1 VSERIRIDYSGLF
14 PFLKEEEIGATEERV
29 RSALETLE
37 QGKGP
42 GGEYTGWLRYPESLP
57 ASEVRR
63 MENLAEEVRAE
74 ADAFVV
80 IGIGGSYLG
89 ARAVIEGLSHGFPCL
104 LSPDR
109 TQGPLIFFAGQNLTG
124 TYLEELLEVLEDR
137 SLYVNVISKSGTTT
151 EPGLAFRV
159 FRKHLVERYGR
170 DGAAQRIISTTDAAR
185 GALRKVTDEEGYRSF
200 VIPENIGGRFSVL
213 TPVGLFPIAVA
224 GIPID
229 TLLEGAASMI
239 EPSSEPA
246 LFQNPA
252 SLYAGVRNLLLEKGH
267 STEILVSYD
276 PKLQYFAEWWKQ
288 LFGESEGKDG
298 RGIFPASVLFTS
310 DLHSMGQ
317 WIQEG
322 RRTIFET
329 VIHLDEE
336 ASSLQ
341 VPADTTGLED
351 GLGYLEGRTW
361 PEIQDKAY
369 EGTKMAHH
377 QGGVPVL
384 VVETPRRDAY
394 YLGQL
399 IYFFQK
405 ACGISG
411 YLLGVNPFDQPGV
424 EAYKQNM
431 FALLGKP
438 GFENKAAALKASS
451 QGLSQGKRV

>member
-1 VSERIRIDYSGLF
+1 MSDRIGMDCSGVL
-14 PFLKEEEIGATEERV
+14 PFLKEEEIEATEEEVQR
-29 RSALETLE
+29 ALRTLE
-37 QGKGP
+37 SGQGA
-42 GGEYTGWLRYPESLP
+42 GGEYTGWLRHPESMP
-57 ASEVRR
+57 ASELRR
-63 MENLAEEVRAE
+63 MESLAEEVRAE

-89 ARAVIEGLSHGFPCL
+89 ARAVIEGLSHTFPSL
-104 LSPDR
+104 LSPAR
-109 TQGPLIFFAGQNLTG
+109 SKGPLVFFAGQNLSG
-124 TYLEELLEVLEDR
+124 SYLEELLEVLEDR
-137 SLYVNVISKSGTTT
+137 SIYVNMISKSGTTT

-159 FRKHLVERYGR
+159 LREHLIERYGR
-170 DGAAQRIISTTDAAR
+170 EGAAQRIISTTDAAR

-200 VIPENIGGRFSVL
+200 VIPDDIGGRFSVL

-224 GIPID
+224 GIRID
-229 TLLEGAASMI
+229 TLIEGAASMI
-239 EPSSEPA
+239 EPCGRPG
-246 LFQNPA
+246 LLQNPA
-252 SLYAGVRNLLLEKGH
+252 ALYAATRNLLLEKGY

-288 LFGESEGKDG
+288 LFGESEGKEG
-298 RGIFPASVLFTS
+298 KGIFPASVLFTS

-329 VIHLDEE
+329 VIHMGRED
-336 ASSLQ
+336 STLQ
-341 VPADTTGLED
+341 VPVDASGLED

-377 QGGVPVL
+377 QGEVPVL
-384 VVETPRRDAY
+384 VLEAPTRNAFT
-394 YLGQL
+394 LGQMTQ
-399 IYFFQK
+399 FFET

-411 YLLGVNPFDQPGV
+411 YLLGVNPFNQPGV

-438 GFENKAAALKASS
+438 GFEEKAAELQASS
-451 QGLSQGKRV
+451 RGLSGGKLV

>member
-1 VSERIRIDYSGLF
+1 MSDRIRMDYSGVF
-14 PFLKEEEIGATEERV
+14 PFLKAEEIEASEEEVRRV
-29 RSALETLE
+29 LETLQ
-37 QGKGP
+37 QGDGA
-42 GGEYTGWLRYPESLP
+42 GGEYTGWLRYPESIPEGEL
-57 ASEVRR
+57 RK
-63 MENLAEEVRAE
+63 METLAEEVRAE

-89 ARAVIEGLSHGFPCL
+89 ARAVIEGLSHSFPSL
-104 LSPDR
+104 LSPSR
-109 TQGPLIFFAGQNLTG
+109 SQSPLVFFAGQNLSG
-124 TYLEELLEVLEDR
+124 SYLEELLEVLEDR
-137 SLYVNVISKSGTTT
+137 SVYVNMISKSGTTT

-159 FRKHLVERYGR
+159 LRRHLIERYGQK
-170 DGAAQRIISTTDAAR
+170 GASRRIISTTDSAK

-200 VIPENIGGRFSVL
+200 VIPDDIGGRFSVL

-224 GIPID
+224 GIRID
-229 TLLEGAASMI
+229 TLVEGAASMI
-239 EPSSEPA
+239 EPCSMPG

-252 SLYAGVRNLLLEKGH
+252 ALYAATRNLLLEKGY
-267 STEILVSYD
+267 STEVLVSYD

-288 LFGESEGKDG
+288 LYGESEGKDG
-298 RGIFPASVLFTS
+298 KGIFPASVLFTS

-329 VIHLDEE
+329 VIHIDQED
-336 ASSLQ
+336 STLQ
-341 VPADTTGLED
+341 VPVDASGLED

-369 EGTKMAHH
+369 EGTKLAHH
-377 QGGVPVL
+377 QGNVPVL
-384 VVETPRRDAY
+384 VLEAPTRDAFT
-394 YLGQL
+394 LGQM
-399 IYFFQK
+399 IQFFET

-411 YLLGVNPFDQPGV
+411 YLLGVNPFNQPGV

-438 GFENKAAALKASS
+438 GFEEKAAELEASS
-451 QGLSQGKRV
+451 RGSSEEKLV

>member
-1 VSERIRIDYSGLF
+1 VSDRIRIDYSGVF
-14 PFLKEEEIGATEERV
+14 PFLREEEIEATEQEV
-29 RSALETLE
+29 QSALRTLE
-37 QGKGP
+37 QGQGA
-42 GGEYTGWLRYPESLP
+42 GGEYTGWLRYPESMP
-57 ASEVRR
+57 ASELRR
-63 MENLAEEVRAE
+63 METLAEEVRAE

-89 ARAVIEGLSHGFPCL
+89 ARAVIEGLSHAFPSL

-109 TQGPLIFFAGQNLTG
+109 SKGPLVFFAGQNLSG
-124 TYLEELLEVLEDR
+124 SYLEELLEVLEDR
-137 SLYVNVISKSGTTT
+137 SIYVNMISKSGTTT

-159 FRKHLVERYGR
+159 LREHLIERYGR
-170 DGAAQRIISTTDAAR
+170 KGAAQRIISTTDAAR

-200 VIPENIGGRFSVL
+200 VIPDDIGGRYSVL

-224 GIPID
+224 GIRID
-229 TLLEGAASMI
+229 TLVQGAASMM
-239 EPSSEPA
+239 EPCGRPG

-252 SLYAGVRNLLLEKGH
+252 ALYAATRNLLLEKGY

-298 RGIFPASVLFTS
+298 KGIFPASVLFTS

-329 VIHLDEE
+329 VIHMNEE
-336 ASSLQ
+336 DSTLQ
-341 VPADTTGLED
+341 VPADASGLED

-377 QGGVPVL
+377 QGEVPVL
-384 VVETPRRDAY
+384 VLEAPTRNAFT
-394 YLGQL
+394 LGQM
-399 IYFFQK
+399 IQFFET

-411 YLLGVNPFDQPGV
+411 YILGVNPFNQPGV

-438 GFENKAAALKASS
+438 GFEEKAAELEASN
-451 QGLSQGKRV
+451 QGLSGGKLV

>member
-1 VSERIRIDYSGLF
+1 MDYSGVF
-14 PFLKEEEIGATEERV
+14 PFLKEEEIEATEEEV
-29 RSALETLE
+29 QSALRTLE
-37 QGKGP
+37 QGQGA
-42 GGEYTGWLRYPESLP
+42 GGEYTGWLRYPESMP
-57 ASEVRR
+57 TSELRR
-63 MENLAEEVRAE
+63 METLAEEVRAE

-89 ARAVIEGLSHGFPCL
+89 ARAVVEGLSHAFPSL

-109 TQGPLIFFAGQNLTG
+109 SKAPLIFFAGQNLSG
-124 TYLEELLEVLEDR
+124 SYLEELLEVLEDR
-137 SLYVNVISKSGTTT
+137 SVYVNMISKSGTTT

-159 FRKHLVERYGR
+159 LREHLIERYGR
-170 DGAAQRIISTTDAAR
+170 KGAAQRIISTTDAAR

-200 VIPENIGGRFSVL
+200 VIPDDIGGRFSVL

-224 GIPID
+224 GIRID
-229 TLLEGAASMI
+229 TLVEGAASMV
-239 EPSSEPA
+239 EPCGRPG
-246 LFQNPA
+246 LLQNPA
-252 SLYAGVRNLLLEKGH
+252 ALYAATRNLLLEKGY

-288 LFGESEGKDG
+288 LFGESEGKEG
-298 RGIFPASVLFTS
+298 KGIFPASVQFTS

-329 VIHLDEE
+329 VIHMDQED
-336 ASSLQ
+336 STLQ
-341 VPADTTGLED
+341 VPVDASGLED

-377 QGGVPVL
+377 QGEVPVL
-384 VVETPRRDAY
+384 VLEVPTRNAFT
-394 YLGQL
+394 LGQM
-399 IYFFQK
+399 IQFFET
-405 ACGISG
+405 ACGVSG
-411 YLLGVNPFDQPGV
+411 YLLGVNPFNQPGV

-438 GFENKAAALKASS
+438 GFEEKAAELQASTP
-451 QGLSQGKRV
+451 GLSGGKLV

>member
-1 VSERIRIDYSGLF
+1 MNDRIRIDYSGVF
-14 PFLKEEEIGATEERV
+14 PFLKEEEIEATEEEV
-29 RSALETLE
+29 QNALQTLE
-37 QGKGP
+37 QGRGA
-42 GGEYTGWLRYPESLP
+42 GGEYTGWLRYPESMP
-57 ASEVRR
+57 ASELRR
-63 MENLAEEVRAE
+63 METLAEEVRAE

-89 ARAVIEGLSHGFPCL
+89 ARAVIEGLSHAFPSL

-109 TQGPLIFFAGQNLTG
+109 SKGPLVFFAGQNLSG
-124 TYLEELLEVLEDR
+124 SYLEELLEVLEDR
-137 SLYVNVISKSGTTT
+137 SIYVNMISKSGTTT

-159 FRKHLVERYGR
+159 LREHLIERYGR
-170 DGAAQRIISTTDAAR
+170 KGAAQRIISTTDAAR

-200 VIPENIGGRFSVL
+200 VIPDDIGGRYSVL

-224 GIPID
+224 GIRID
-229 TLLEGAASMI
+229 TLVQGAASMM
-239 EPSSEPA
+239 EPCGRPG

-252 SLYAGVRNLLLEKGH
+252 ALYAATRNLLLEKGY

-288 LFGESEGKDG
+288 LFGESEGKG
-298 RGIFPASVLFTS
+298 GKGIFPVSVLFTS

-329 VIHLDEE
+329 VIHMNEE
-336 ASSLQ
+336 DSTLQ
-341 VPADTTGLED
+341 VSADASGLED

-377 QGGVPVL
+377 QGEVPVL
-384 VVETPRRDAY
+384 VLEAPTRNAFT
-394 YLGQL
+394 LGQM
-399 IYFFQK
+399 IQFFEA

-411 YLLGVNPFDQPGV
+411 YLLGVNPFNQPGV

-438 GFENKAAALKASS
+438 GFEEKAAELEASS
-451 QGLSQGKRV
+451 QGLSGGKLV

>member
-1 VSERIRIDYSGLF
+1 MSDRIRVDYGGIF
-14 PFLKEEEIGATEERV
+14 PFVTEEDLERYEGDV
-29 RSALETLE
+29 RRAIETLE
-37 QGKGP
+37 RGNGP
-42 GGEYTGWLRYPESLP
+42 GGEYTGWLRYPGSLP
-57 ASEVRR
+57 ASELRR
-63 MENLAEEVRAE
+63 TENLAEEVRAE

-89 ARAVIEGLSHGFPCL
+89 ARAVIEGLTHAFPSL
-104 LSPDR
+104 LSPER
-109 TQGPLIFFAGQNLTG
+109 SQGPLIFFAGQNLSG
-124 TYLEELLEVLEDR
+124 AYLEELLEVLEDR
-137 SLYVNVISKSGTTT
+137 SVYVNMISKSGTTT

-159 FRKHLVERYGR
+159 FRERLIRRYGR
-170 DGAAQRIISTTDAAR
+170 KGAAQRIIATTDAAR
-185 GALRKVTDEEGYRSF
+185 GALRKVADEEGYRSF
-200 VIPENIGGRFSVL
+200 VIPDDIGGRFSVL
-213 TPVGLFPIAVA
+213 TAVGLFPIAVA
-224 GIPID
+224 GIPIEELVD
-229 TLLEGAASMI
+229 GAAGMM
-239 EPSSEPA
+239 EPCARKA
-246 LFQNPA
+246 LFQNPSA
-252 SLYAGVRNLLLEKGH
+252 LYAAARNLLLAKGY

-298 RGIFPASVLFTS
+298 KGILPASVLFTS

-322 RRTIFET
+322 RRTVFET
-329 VIHLDEE
+329 VLHMARE

-341 VPADTTGLED
+341 VPADASGLED

-361 PEIQDKAY
+361 PEIQEKAY

-377 QGGVPVL
+377 QGNVPILVL
-384 VVETPRRDAY
+384 EAPERNAFTIGQMIQFFET
-394 YLGQL
+394 
-399 IYFFQK
+399 

-438 GFENKAAALKASS
+438 GFEQRAAELRSLRHV
-451 QGLSQGKRV
+451 LSDRKLV

>member
-1 VSERIRIDYSGLF
+1 VNDRIRIDYSGVF
-14 PFLKEEEIGATEERV
+14 PFLKEEEIEATEEEV
-29 RSALETLE
+29 QNALQTLE
-37 QGKGP
+37 QGRGT
-42 GGEYTGWLRYPESLP
+42 GGEYTGWLRYPESMP
-57 ASEVRR
+57 ASEQRR
-63 MENLAEEVRAE
+63 METLAEEVRAE

-89 ARAVIEGLSHGFPCL
+89 ARAVIEGLSHAFPSL

-109 TQGPLIFFAGQNLTG
+109 SKGPLVFFAGQNLSG
-124 TYLEELLEVLEDR
+124 SYLEELLEVLEDR
-137 SLYVNVISKSGTTT
+137 SIYVNMISKSGTTT

-159 FRKHLVERYGR
+159 LREHLIERYGR
-170 DGAAQRIISTTDAAR
+170 KGAAQRIISTTDAAR

-200 VIPENIGGRFSVL
+200 VIPDDIGGRYSVL

-224 GIPID
+224 GIRID
-229 TLLEGAASMI
+229 TLVQGAASMM
-239 EPSSEPA
+239 EPCGRPG

-252 SLYAGVRNLLLEKGH
+252 ALYAATRNLLLEKGY

-288 LFGESEGKDG
+288 LFGESEGKG
-298 RGIFPASVLFTS
+298 GKGIFPASVLFTS

-329 VIHLDEE
+329 VIHMNEE
-336 ASSLQ
+336 DSTLQ
-341 VPADTTGLED
+341 VPADASGLED

-377 QGGVPVL
+377 QGEVPVL
-384 VVETPRRDAY
+384 VLEAPTRNAFT
-394 YLGQL
+394 LGQM
-399 IYFFQK
+399 IQFFET

-411 YLLGVNPFDQPGV
+411 YLLGVNPFNQPGV

-438 GFENKAAALKASS
+438 GFEEKAAELEASN
-451 QGLSQGKRV
+451 QGLSGGKLV

>member
-1 VSERIRIDYSGLF
+1 VSDQIRIDYSGVI
-14 PFLKEEEIGATEERV
+14 PFLKEAEIEAAEEAAQ
-29 RSALETLE
+29 SALRTLE
-37 QGKGP
+37 TGRGA
-42 GGEYTGWLRYPESLP
+42 GGEYTGWLRYPESIP
-57 ASEVRR
+57 ASELRR
-63 MENLAEEVRAE
+63 MESLAEEVREE

-89 ARAVIEGLSHGFPCL
+89 ARAVIEGLSHSFPSL

-109 TQGPLIFFAGQNLTG
+109 TQGPLVFFAGQNLSG
-124 TYLEELLEVLEDR
+124 NYLEELLEVLEDR
-137 SLYVNVISKSGTTT
+137 SIYVNMISKSGTTT

-159 FRKHLVERYGR
+159 LREHLIERYGR
-170 DGAAQRIISTTDAAR
+170 EGAAQRIIATTDASR

-200 VIPENIGGRFSVL
+200 VIPDDIGGRFSVL

-224 GIPID
+224 GIRID
-229 TLLEGAASMI
+229 TLVEGAASMM
-239 EPSSEPA
+239 EPCGRPG
-246 LFQNPA
+246 LLQNPA
-252 SLYAGVRNLLLEKGH
+252 ALYAATRNLLLEKGY

-298 RGIFPASVLFTS
+298 KGIFPASVLFTS

-317 WIQEG
+317 WMQEG

-329 VIHLDEE
+329 VIHMGEE
-336 ASSLQ
+336 DSALQ
-341 VPADTTGLED
+341 VPVDTSGLED
-351 GLGYLEGRTW
+351 GLSYLEGRTW

-377 QGGVPVL
+377 QGNVPVL
-384 VVETPRRDAY
+384 VLEAAARNAFT
-394 YLGQL
+394 LGQM
-399 IYFFQK
+399 IQFFET
-405 ACGISG
+405 ACGISA

-438 GFENKAAALKASS
+438 GFEEKAAELQASTR
-451 QGLSQGKRV
+451 GPGGGKVV

>member
-1 VSERIRIDYSGLF
+1 MSDRIRMDYSGVF
-14 PFLKEEEIGATEERV
+14 PFLKEEEIEATEEEVQR
-29 RSALETLE
+29 ALRTLE
-37 QGKGP
+37 QGQGE
-42 GGEYTGWLRYPESLP
+42 GGEYTGWLRYPESMP
-57 ASEVRR
+57 ASELRR
-63 MENLAEEVRAE
+63 METLAEEVRAE

-89 ARAVIEGLSHGFPCL
+89 ARAVIEGLSHAFPSL

-109 TQGPLIFFAGQNLTG
+109 SKAPLVFFAGQNLSG
-124 TYLEELLEVLEDR
+124 SYLEELLEVLEDR
-137 SLYVNVISKSGTTT
+137 SIYVNMISKSGTTT

-159 FRKHLVERYGR
+159 LREHLIERYGPK
-170 DGAAQRIISTTDAAR
+170 GAAQRIISTTDAAR

-200 VIPENIGGRFSVL
+200 VIPDDIGGRFSVL

-224 GIPID
+224 GIRID
-229 TLLEGAASMI
+229 TLVEGAASMV
-239 EPSSEPA
+239 EPCGRPG
-246 LFQNPA
+246 LLQNPA
-252 SLYAGVRNLLLEKGH
+252 ALYAATRNLLLEKGY

-298 RGIFPASVLFTS
+298 KGIFPASVLFTS

-329 VIHLDEE
+329 VIHMDRED
-336 ASSLQ
+336 STLQ
-341 VPADTTGLED
+341 VPVDASGLED

-377 QGGVPVL
+377 QGEVPVL
-384 VVETPRRDAY
+384 VLEVPTRNAFT
-394 YLGQL
+394 LGQM
-399 IYFFQK
+399 IQFFET

-411 YLLGVNPFDQPGV
+411 YLLGVNPFNQPGV

-438 GFENKAAALKASS
+438 GFEEKAAELEA
-451 QGLSQGKRV
+451 LSQSLSGGKLV

>member
-1 VSERIRIDYSGLF
+1 MSERIRIDYSGLF
-14 PFLKEEEIGATEERV
+14 PFLKQEEIGATEERV
-29 RSALETLE
+29 RKALRTLE

-42 GGEYTGWLRYPESLP
+42 GGEYTGWLRYPETLP
-57 ASEVRR
+57 ASEIAG
-63 MENLAEEVRAE
+63 MESLAEEVRQE
-74 ADAFVV
+74 ADALVV

-89 ARAVIEGLSHGFPCL
+89 ARAVIEGLSHGFPSL

-109 TQGPLIFFAGQNLTG
+109 TQGPLIFFAGQNLSG

-137 SLYVNVISKSGTTT
+137 SIYLNVISKSGTTT
-151 EPGLAFRV
+151 EPGLAFRI
-159 FRKHLVERYGR
+159 FRERLVERYGR
-170 DGAAQRIISTTDAAR
+170 EGAARRIISTTDGAR
-185 GALRKVTDEEGYRSF
+185 GALRKVTDEEGYRSL
-200 VIPENIGGRFSVL
+200 VIPDDIGGRFSVL

-224 GIPID
+224 GIPIE

-239 EPSSEPA
+239 GSCSELT

-252 SLYAGVRNLLLEKGH
+252 ALYAGARNLLLEKGH

-298 RGIFPASVLFTS
+298 KGIFPAAVLFTS

-329 VIHLDEE
+329 VIHLERE
-336 ASSLQ
+336 ASGLQ
-341 VPADTTGLED
+341 VPADTAGLED

-369 EGTKMAHH
+369 EGTKRAHH

-384 VVETPRRDAY
+384 VLEVPTRDAFY
-394 YLGQL
+394 FGQM
-399 IYFFQK
+399 IYFFEK

-438 GFENKAAALKASS
+438 GFEDKAAGLKASS
-451 QGLSQGKRV
+451 HGLSKGGVV